1 MELGVEGGQEH
12 RVVGGGLAGEDLVE
26 GGQLLGG
33 AAFGGHGGRAALDL
47 HAGLEE
53 VGQLLLGALAD
64 VRPQVRAVV
73 DPAVRAQRPQRLA
86 DRDVAD
92 AQPLGQAV
100 GVEVGA
106 GREGAGQDGLDQR
119 VADAVAGVARAGA
132 GVARERG
139 RLVSVTPAIL

>member
-1 MELGVEGGQEH
+1 M
-12 RVVGGGLAGEDLVE
+12 
-26 GGQLLGG
+26 
-33 AAFGGHGGRAALDL
+33 
-47 HAGLEE
+47 
-53 VGQLLLGALAD
+53 
-64 VRPQVRAVV
+64 
-73 DPAVRAQRPQRLA
+73 
-86 DRDVAD
+86 AD